1 MAPFSPVSEQAS
13 YSARI
18 DSLYSA
24 ENERRTGV
32 LRRSLPS
39 GAVPASM
46 CPVLAC
52 SDFTSAGGWRRPA
65 AVVPLALDV
74 RNTLLA
80 LASQIRD
87 EKVSHY
93 SRTQKEGR
101 AKRGCGE
108 GEQADRTQ
116 AAEEVGEQ
124 EE

>member
-39 GAVPASM
+39 GAVPSSM
-46 CPVLAC
+46 CHVLAC

-65 AVVPLALDV
+65 AVVPLVLAMP
-74 RNTLLA
+74 NTLLA
-80 LASQIRD
+80 LD
-87 EKVSHY
+87 
-93 SRTQKEGR
+93 
-101 AKRGCGE
+101 
-108 GEQADRTQ
+108 ADRKSVVKGKSVSGRVDPGGRRIITKKNL
-116 AAEEVGEQ
+116 VPTDKYTKPP
-124 EE
+124 